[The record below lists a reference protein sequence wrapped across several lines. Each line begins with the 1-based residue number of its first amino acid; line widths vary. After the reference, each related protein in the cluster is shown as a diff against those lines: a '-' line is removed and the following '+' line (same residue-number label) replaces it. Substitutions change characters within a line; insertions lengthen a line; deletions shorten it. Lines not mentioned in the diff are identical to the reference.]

1 MPGGVGPLTIAM
13 LLKNTVTPRALASAS
28 CDVVLQA
35 ALTGGIAT
43 GKSYCLAR
51 LAALGVPTID
61 ADKLARLA
69 VAPGSPG
76 LSRRRRN
83 GSAPA
88 CSART
93 ARSIAPALATI
104 VFADRAARADLEAI
118 VHPDVYR
125 RIREWFAQ
133 LPLGT
138 AVAIADIPLLFETG
152 HEHDFDAVIVA
163 ACSPEEQ
170 LRRLVARDGLT
181 EADARARLAA
191 QFPIDEKVR
200 RAHYVIRTRRRT
212 RRDRRGDRAGL
223 RSGVRASL

>member
-1 MPGGVGPLTIAM
+1 M
-13 LLKNTVTPRALASAS
+13 
-28 CDVVLQA
+28 LQA

-51 LAALGVPTID
+51 FAALGVPTID

-76 LSRRRRN
+76 L
-83 GSAPA
+83 AA
-88 CSART
+88 VIARFGEVMLRGDGT
-93 ARSIAPALATI
+93 LDRPALARVI
-104 VFADRAARADLEAI
+104 FSDRAARADLEAI

-125 RIREWFAQ
+125 RIRDWFAQ
-133 LPLGT
+133 LPPAT
-138 AVAIADIPLLFETG
+138 RFAVADIPLLFETG

-163 ACSPEEQ
+163 ACSAEEQ
-170 LRRLVARDGLT
+170 LRRLITRDGLS

-200 RAHYVIRTRRRT
+200 RAQYVIGTDGNYEATDAEIQRVYELL
-212 RRDRRGDRAGL
+212 RRGG
-223 RSGVRASL
+223 